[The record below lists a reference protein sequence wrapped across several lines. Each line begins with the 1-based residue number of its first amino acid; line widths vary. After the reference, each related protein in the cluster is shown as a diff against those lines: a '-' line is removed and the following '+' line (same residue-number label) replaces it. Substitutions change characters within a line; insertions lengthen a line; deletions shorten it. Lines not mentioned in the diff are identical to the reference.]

1 MRQQI
6 TDTKI
11 NSHTSGEADE
21 CLFEYLHAEM
31 VNYALNKSCK
41 NKVIIYYCYIVYLYN
56 SIILYKLIKCIYYI
70 LLYLLLFNIFYY
82 VSYLF

>member
-11 NSHTSGEADE
+11 NSHISGEADE

-41 NKVIIYYCYIVYLYN
+41 NKVIIY
-56 SIILYKLIKCIYYI
+56 
-70 LLYLLLFNIFYY
+70 
-82 VSYLF
+82 